1 MSTNK
6 KKSFK
11 ELIKSAETPVL
22 VDFYATWCG
31 PCQTLSPIVQEVAR
45 EMSGQLK
52 VIKVDV
58 DRNPAAAQQFQIRGV
73 PTLILFKNGQV
84 LWRKSGL
91 MTKRDLI
98 ASVKQ
103 AERA

>member
-1 MSTNK
+1 MSATK

-11 ELIKSAETPVL
+11 ELINSSSTPVL

-31 PCQTLSPIVQEVAR
+31 PCQTLSPIVQEVAKDMR
-45 EMSGQLK
+45 DQLK

-73 PTLILFKNGQV
+73 PTLLLFKRGKV
-84 LWRKSGL
+84 IWRKAGL
-91 MTKRDLI
+91 MTRRELTSSIQNAVD
-98 ASVKQ
+98 
-103 AERA
+103 